1 MLLLAFVNIM
11 VIVFIALFLFSFLGY
26 IPRKKIS
33 FIEEEEEEK
42 KDNIDICR
50 QRRRRKETK
59 SRF

>member
-1 MLLLAFVNIM
+1 M